1 MRNLAKWYP
10 LRIVVHKLKE
20 YNNSIISKQDLP
32 EHITNDGIDFRL
44 KHEIL
49 ELIREREKRNASKNI
64 SGDKVRCCKVCSG
77 SGFIIK

>member
-20 YNNSIISKQDLP
+20 YNSIISKQDFP
-32 EHITNDGIDFRL
+32 EHISNDGIDFRL

-49 ELIREREKRNASKNI
+49 DLMREREKRNKSKNI
-64 SGDKVRCCKVCSG
+64 SGDKVKCCKICNG
-77 SGFIIK
+77 SGFIIIK